1 MADVGG
7 NGELV
12 RVLMAIMGEL
22 ADARK
27 ARDAQMAEHNQ
38 RMAEH
43 DQKMA
48 EHDEKMAEWAAIMA
62 RINAQQREHQASMER
77 INAQHREHDA
87 AMKQIN
93 AELADGRER
102 DRELAQYLQ
111 IVAVDVMA
119 LKGRVT
125 VLEQRQP

>member
-22 ADARK
+22 AEARK
-27 ARDAQMAEHNQ
+27 ARDAQMAEHNHGMAEHDEK
-38 RMAEH
+38 MAEH

-48 EHDEKMAEWAAIMA
+48 EWAVIMD
-62 RINAQQREHQASMER
+62 RINTQQREHQA
-77 INAQHREHDA
+77 
-87 AMKQIN
+87 AMKVLN
-93 AELADGRER
+93 ADLADGRER
-102 DRELAQYLQ
+102 ARELAQYIQ

-119 LKGRVT
+119 LKGCAT